1 MPASLALG
9 QHLECIVI
17 RTKTETLVRTR
28 TEFDRALRQANL
40 SAEEE
45 NVLRMRYG
53 VAAADDMELSFRG
66 AEQPELAAQLAEME
80 QKALAMLQ
88 NQRVDDG
95 RRASIIARMKRI

>member
-1 MPASLALG
+1 M
-9 QHLECIVI
+9 I

-28 TEFDRALRQANL
+28 TEFDRALRQVDL

-53 VAAADDMELSFRG
+53 VVAPDDTVLSFRG
-66 AEQPELAAQLAEME
+66 AERPELAAQLAEME
-80 QKALAMLQ
+80 QRALAMLQ

>member
-1 MPASLALG
+1 MPTSLALG
-9 QHLECIVI
+9 QHVECIVI

-28 TEFDRALRQANL
+28 AEFDRALRQANL

-53 VAAADDMELSFRG
+53 VAAPDDAVLSFRG
-66 AEQPELAAQLAEME
+66 AEQPEVAAQLAEME
-80 QKALAMLQ
+80 QRALAMLQ

>member
-1 MPASLALG
+1 M
-9 QHLECIVI
+9 I

-28 TEFDRALRQANL
+28 TEFDRALRTANL

-53 VAAADDMELSFRG
+53 VTAQDDMVLSFRG
-66 AEQPELAAQLAEME
+66 DDQPEVAAQLADLE

-88 NQRVDDG
+88 NQKVDDG

>member
-1 MPASLALG
+1 M
-9 QHLECIVI
+9 I

-53 VAAADDMELSFRG
+53 VVAPDDTVLSFRG
-66 AEQPELAAQLAEME
+66 TDLAGAGQPELAAQLAEME
-80 QKALAMLQ
+80 QRALAMLQ